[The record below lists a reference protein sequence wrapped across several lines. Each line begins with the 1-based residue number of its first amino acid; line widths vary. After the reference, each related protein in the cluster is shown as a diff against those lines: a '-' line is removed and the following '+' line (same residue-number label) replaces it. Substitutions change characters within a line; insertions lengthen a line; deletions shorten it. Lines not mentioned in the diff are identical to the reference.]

1 MLVGLDTS
9 STIYSVEAPKDDQRV
24 SQLETENDRLE
35 KQLDQLQNENQS
47 LQSQL
52 SSARSQA
59 VKVEITQTKAQN
71 QEDRQTLEQTKQFL
85 ETNNINIANESK
97 NFDKQNV
104 LSQAGSFV
112 ASQANAIPLSA
123 QKLVS

>member
-1 MLVGLDTS
+1 MQVGFDTS
-9 STIYSVEAPKDDQRV
+9 NTIYNVETPKDTSRV
-24 SQLETENDRLE
+24 SQLERENDRLE

-52 SSARSQA
+52 SSARTQA
-59 VKVEITQTKAQN
+59 VKVEISQTKQEN
-71 QEDRQTLEQTKQFL
+71 QTDRQALEQTKQFL

-112 ASQANAIPLSA
+112 ASQANAVPLNA
-123 QKLVS
+123 QKLLA